1 MGVLL
6 TTPNIVLRDATP
18 SDASTLARLINMG
31 GEGLPA
37 HLWAEMAGPG
47 QSAFDVGTARAA
59 KTEGAVSWCNARVA
73 TWSGAVVGT
82 AIFYD
87 LTEVLSAHDI
97 RAIPPLLRPLVELEA
112 EVPDT
117 RYLNVLAVMPQ
128 ARRRGVARRLIE
140 DIRDP
145 EGRDLTLVVAS
156 GNRSGRAFYTQE
168 GFDEVTRRPMGPGGL
183 PDLNGDWILMRRPG
197 EMGVGTD
204 KCTSSARA

>member
-37 HLWAEMAGPG
+37 HLWAEIARPG
-47 QSAFDVGTARAA
+47 QSVFDIGTARAA
-59 KTEGAVSWCNARVA
+59 ITEGAVSWCNARVA
-73 TWSGAVVGT
+73 TWHGAVVGT

-87 LTEVLSAHDI
+87 LTEVSSAHDI

-112 EVPDT
+112 ELPDT

-145 EGRDLTLVVAS
+145 EDRDLTLIVAS
-156 GNRSGRAFYTQE
+156 GNLSARAFYTRE

-197 EMGVGTD
+197 EVGVGTD
-204 KCTSSARA
+204 KSTSSARA